1 MKSNFF
7 ILNLITNC
15 LNNFFFQF
23 LILYFF
29 VTGNFSL
36 ISKIV
41 LFVAP
46 IVFLKD
52 SFSSNQRTLLI
63 SDKKLS
69 HFKIFLKKR
78 IVYMIIIIIP
88 YTIIFFLFNN
98 NEEKLFIFFVV
109 IVLILLWLN
118 ELKLAFHEN
127 NIESKRMIQN
137 LFCLIFL
144 YLAVIYYNQS
154 KDIAMLQI
162 LTICVTLIFVQKIY
176 NNNLKII
183 LFLKKIFRIKK
194 KFDFQLLSTTST
206 NFVNLIWRIVI
217 SLSLS
222 RDFSGVLFAIFA
234 IASFPA
240 SFYNNT
246 VGMTLEVN
254 KRHQLKFKFI
264 FLSYYFLIIFLVYY
278 IYVNEIVPL
287 NNENLKTF
295 FIKTGFFSFLAS
307 LLMIFSSIYRIKIIN
322 YLKLKRK
329 KLFKLD
335 IIYSFLNLISIT
347 IIYFLLGVLYF
358 YLLLFISSLISI
370 VYFYYYKKNEQY
382 NF

>member
-98 NEEKLFIFFVV
+98 NEEKLLIFFVV
-109 IVLILLWLN
+109 IVLMLLWLN
-118 ELKLAFHEN
+118 ELKLAFYEN
-127 NIESKRMIQN
+127 NLESKKMIQN

-144 YLAVIYYNQS
+144 YLTIIYYDHS
-154 KDIAMLQI
+154 KDVAMLQI
-162 LTICVTLIFVQKIY
+162 LTGYVTLIFVTKIY
-176 NNNLKII
+176 GNNLKKI
-183 LFLKKIFRIKK
+183 LFSKKIFRIKK
-194 KFDFQLLSTTST
+194 KFDFQLLSTIST

-222 RDFSGVLFAIFA
+222 QDFSGVLFAMFA

-246 VGMTLEVN
+246 VGMTLEIN
-254 KRHQLKFKFI
+254 TRHQLKSKFI
-264 FLSYYFLIIFLVYY
+264 FLFYYFLIIFLVYY
-278 IYVNEIVPL
+278 IYVNEVVPL
-287 NNENLKTF
+287 NNENFKTF
-295 FIKTGFFSFLAS
+295 FLITGFFSFLAS
-307 LLMIFSSIYRIKIIN
+307 LIMIFSSIYRIKIIN

-358 YLLLFISSLISI
+358 YLLLFISSLISL
-370 VYFYYYKKNEQY
+370 VYFYYYKKNE
-382 NF
+382 